1 MAATVQVYRPR
12 VVDAQQDEYVD
23 RLPAVA
29 IDGPKAVGKT
39 ATASRRAATTLALD
53 DPGALERVRA
63 DLGAVATAPR
73 PLLLDEWQRY
83 EPVWDAVRRAV
94 DDGAE
99 PGSFLLTGSA
109 SPASPQTHSG
119 AGRIVS
125 VRMRPLTL
133 PERGGTT
140 PSVSLTDLLGA
151 SPTPLEGATDWRLS
165 DYVHAIVSGGFPG
178 MQHLTPA
185 LRAAAMRAY
194 VERIVD
200 RDFPDAGR
208 AVRNPAALRRWL
220 TAFAKA
226 TGTTASF
233 ETIRDAAAAGHAEPP
248 PRSTVIPYRDTLER
262 IWISDPVSAWW
273 PTRGYGIGRLTGGPK
288 HFLADP
294 ALATTLLDLDEDAL
308 LEGADA
314 GPPLPRS
321 GSLLGGLF
329 ESLATLTLQV
339 FAQAASATLA
349 HVRTRAGGHEV
360 DFVVTG
366 RGGRSVA
373 LEAKLSAVVDDRDVR
388 HLVWLKEQMG
398 PDLRD
403 AVVLTTG
410 QYAYRRPDGIAVVP
424 LALLGP

>member
-1 MAATVQVYRPR
+1 
-12 VVDAQQDEYVD
+12 
-23 RLPAVA
+23 
-29 IDGPKAVGKT
+29 
-39 ATASRRAATTLALD
+39 
-53 DPGALERVRA
+53 
-63 DLGAVATAPR
+63 
-73 PLLLDEWQRY
+73 
-83 EPVWDAVRRAV
+83 
-94 DDGAE
+94 
-99 PGSFLLTGSA
+99 
-109 SPASPQTHSG
+109 
-119 AGRIVS
+119 
-125 VRMRPLTL
+125 
-133 PERGGTT
+133 
-140 PSVSLTDLLGA
+140 
-151 SPTPLEGATDWRLS
+151 
-165 DYVHAIVSGGFPG
+165 
-178 MQHLTPA
+178 
-185 LRAAAMRAY
+185 MRAY

-233 ETIRDAAAAGHAEPP
+233 ETIRDAAAAGHAAPP